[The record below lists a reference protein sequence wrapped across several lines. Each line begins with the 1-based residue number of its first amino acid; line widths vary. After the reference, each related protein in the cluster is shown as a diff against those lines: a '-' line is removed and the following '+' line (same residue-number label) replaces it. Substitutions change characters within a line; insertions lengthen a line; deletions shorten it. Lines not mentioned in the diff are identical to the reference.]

1 MDDEFIKSSEGI
13 LSILQII
20 VGLLSWCL
28 MASLPY
34 NQMIYTGG
42 ETAQFHC
49 IMACKLFEDTFSEL
63 KNNKRLV
70 LSKLWTKN
78 CLLNFVTYGVGI
90 YQNYV
95 KYCLLHG

>member
-1 MDDEFIKSSEGI
+1 MTRGTKTVYGMDDEFIKSGEGI
-13 LSILQII
+13 LSILQIV

-49 IMACKLFEDTFSEL
+49 IMARK
-63 KNNKRLV
+63 
-70 LSKLWTKN
+70 
-78 CLLNFVTYGVGI
+78 LLNFEQTFYS
-90 YQNYV
+90 
-95 KYCLLHG
+95 